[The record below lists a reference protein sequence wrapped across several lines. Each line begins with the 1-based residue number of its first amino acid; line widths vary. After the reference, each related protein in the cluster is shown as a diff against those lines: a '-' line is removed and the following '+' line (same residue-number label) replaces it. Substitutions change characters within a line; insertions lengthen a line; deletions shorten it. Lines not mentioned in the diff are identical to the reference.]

1 LEKAIM
7 RDLHKH
13 HGAEDVRGRERT
25 RAGVFS
31 PRIDIVET
39 ECELILFADLPGVS
53 PAQLEIHYED
63 GQLTIHGHVTP
74 RPQAAL
80 QVAQE
85 YGVGDFHR
93 SFAIGESI
101 DASRIVAELKR
112 GELTLRLPK
121 VQRVQPRR
129 IHVQAG

>member
-1 LEKAIM
+1 M
-7 RDLHKH
+7 RDSHKH

-39 ECELILFADLPGVS
+39 ESELILFADLPGVS
-53 PAQLEIHYED
+53 PAQLDIQYEE
-63 GQLTIHGHVTP
+63 GQLTLHGHVPP
-74 RPQAAL
+74 RQQAAPYA
-80 QVAQE
+80 VQE
-85 YGVGDFHR
+85 YGIGDFHR
-93 SFAIGESI
+93 SFAMGESI

>member
-1 LEKAIM
+1 M

-13 HGAEDVRGRERT
+13 HGAEDVRNRERT

-39 ECELILFADLPGVS
+39 DSELILWADLPGVS
-53 PAQLEIHYED
+53 PADLEIHYED
-63 GQLTIHGHVTP
+63 GQLTLHGHVAP
-74 RPQAAL
+74 RGPTAGFA
-80 QVAQE
+80 AQE

-93 SFAIGESI
+93 SFSIGESI
-101 DASRIVAELKR
+101 DASRIVAEMKR

-121 VQRVQPRR
+121 IQRVQPRR
-129 IHVQAG
+129 IHVQAV

>member
-1 LEKAIM
+1 MVLM
-7 RDLHKH
+7 RDPHKH
-13 HGAEDVRGRERT
+13 SGAEDVRNRERT

-31 PRIDIVET
+31 PRIDIAET
-39 ECELILFADLPGVS
+39 DTELVLWADLPGVA
-53 PAQLEIHYED
+53 PADLDIHYED
-63 GQLTIHGHVTP
+63 GQLTLHGRVTP
-74 RPQAAL
+74 RQPPGTPAA
-80 QVAQE
+80 AE

-93 SFAIGESI
+93 SFTIGESI

-121 VQRVQPRR
+121 IQRVQPRR